1 MGVRMFSKQNIDLI
15 EQAIEN
21 EYKKM
26 CSTYGAKYNTEHE
39 GYAVLKEEIE
49 EAEEE
54 IKIINDFFSRLWINI
69 KRNEHFVCELKG
81 IKGRAQ
87 LLACEA
93 FQVSAVCQKFLDTL
107 QGGNKEND

>member
-1 MGVRMFSKQNIDLI
+1 MFAEQNFNLI
-15 EQAIEN
+15 SQAVEN

-26 CSTYGAKYNTEHE
+26 CSNYGDKYHTEHE

-54 IKIINDFFSRLWINI
+54 VKIINDFFSRLWINI
-69 KRNEHFVCELKG
+69 KKNEHFVCELKG
-81 IKGRAQ
+81 IKGRAE
-87 LLACEA
+87 LLAHEA

-107 QGGNKEND
+107 QGENKEND